1 MTLFGDE
8 HVRRY
13 RETGGEVGHDW
24 EGTQALIL
32 STTGRKSGEQRD
44 NALIYGRN
52 GDDLL
57 VVASKGGAD
66 APPAWYLNLQADP
79 EAEVQVRDEVYKVRA
94 RDATDEE
101 KPALWAE
108 MVTHWPAVRRVPDE
122 DGAPDPRR
130 RARTSLRCRA
140 WRGRSRSSPVAA
152 GASAAPPPG
161 PSPRRARRSWWPTST
176 PTAWSGVV
184 SELGADVAAGA
195 VGDVTDSAAVAG
207 AVQLAVERFG
217 GLHVAFA
224 NAGVFGSHA
233 SVAEYPEDVF
243 DQVMAVNVKGSFLVC
258 KHAMAAM
265 GDGPG
270 SIVINSSV
278 VGLTSAPGIL
288 GYATAKHAL
297 VGLMRTAAQEGAQK
311 GIRVNSIHP
320 GPVDNRFQHTIEV
333 GATGA
338 TEDEA
343 TAIFDGM
350 IPLDRHA
357 RPDEIASA
365 VLFLASDESSFI
377 TGATIAADGGLSI

>member
-1 MTLFGDE
+1 MPRLEGK
-8 HVRRY
+8 VALV
-13 RETGGEVGHDW
+13 TGGGGSIGGATARAFAA
-24 EGTQALIL
+24 EGA
-32 STTGRKSGEQRD
+32 KV
-44 NALIYGRN
+44 
-52 GDDLL
+52 
-57 VVASKGGAD
+57 VVAD
-66 APPAWYLNLQADP
+66 I
-79 EAEVQVRDEVYKVRA
+79 
-94 RDATDEE
+94 
-101 KPALWAE
+101 
-108 MVTHWPAVRRVPDE
+108 
-122 DGAPDPRR
+122 DGDGVER
-130 RARTSLRCRA
+130 
-140 WRGRSRSSPVAA
+140 
-152 GASAAPPPG
+152 
-161 PSPRRARRSWWPTST
+161 
-176 PTAWSGVV
+176 VV
-184 SELGADVAAGA
+184 SDLGAGVAVGA

-207 AVQLAVERFG
+207 AVRLAVERFG

-233 SVAEYPEDVF
+233 PVAEYPEDVF

-265 GDGPG
+265 GGQTSSGLGDC

-297 VGLMRTAAQEGAQK
+297 VGLMRTAAQEGAPK

-320 GPVDNRFQHTIEV
+320 GPVDNRFQHAIEV

-343 TAIFDGM
+343 TRIFDGM

-365 VLFLASDESSFI
+365 VLFLASDESSFV

>member
-1 MTLFGDE
+1 MPRLEGK
-8 HVRRY
+8 VALV
-13 RETGGEVGHDW
+13 TGGGGSIGGATARAFAA
-24 EGTQALIL
+24 EGA
-32 STTGRKSGEQRD
+32 KV
-44 NALIYGRN
+44 
-52 GDDLL
+52 
-57 VVASKGGAD
+57 VVADIDAD
-66 APPAWYLNLQADP
+66 GVD
-79 EAEVQVRDEVYKVRA
+79 R
-94 RDATDEE
+94 
-101 KPALWAE
+101 
-108 MVTHWPAVRRVPDE
+108 
-122 DGAPDPRR
+122 
-130 RARTSLRCRA
+130 
-140 WRGRSRSSPVAA
+140 
-152 GASAAPPPG
+152 
-161 PSPRRARRSWWPTST
+161 
-176 PTAWSGVV
+176 VV
-184 SELGADVAAGA
+184 SELGADVAAAA

-233 SVAEYPEDVF
+233 TVAEYPEDVF

-288 GYATAKHAL
+288 AYATAKHAL
-297 VGLMRTAAQEGAQK
+297 VGLMRTAAQEGAPK

-338 TEDEA
+338 SEDEA
-343 TAIFDGM
+343 TRIFDGM

-357 RPDEIASA
+357 QPEEIASA
-365 VLFLASDESSFI
+365 VVFLASDESSFV